1 MQAMEISRTA
11 LDVEWRR
18 LEIIAQNLA
27 NVDVPIG
34 ATGGGY
40 RSQQLLSGPRSGF
53 ATYLDKNESGA
64 SAFLNGLSGVAAYG
78 VETSSTPP
86 RMVHEPGNP
95 LADANG
101 NVAYPAIDHT
111 EQMTSM
117 IKTSRVYQANVAL
130 MTIARQMYTKAL
142 EIGRR
147 S

>member
-1 MQAMEISRTA
+1 MRAMEISRTA

-27 NVDVPIG
+27 NADVPIG
-34 ATGGGY
+34 SGGGGY
-40 RSQQLLSGPRSGF
+40 RSQQLLSGPRPGF
-53 ATYLDKNESGA
+53 ETYLDKNELGPSPLLSG
-64 SAFLNGLSGVAAYG
+64 LTGVAALG
-78 VETSSTPP
+78 VETSSAPP
-86 RMVHEPGNP
+86 RIVHEPGSP
-95 LADANG
+95 LADTNG
-101 NVAYPAIDHT
+101 NVAYPAIDHA